1 MFRAHHLV
9 GEKAESFLPSLFPG
23 NKRCETRPEAKKQS
37 DEMRATTPNPGT
49 SLLVGRRRERGF
61 SLVELLIVVAV
72 ILIIA
77 AIAIPNFITSKL
89 RANESAAVEN
99 LRTITSANVVYSTTW
114 QTGYAATLGTLGGN
128 SAAPTS
134 TAAGLLD
141 SVLSS
146 GVKSGY
152 NYSYSAGPADAS
164 GNINSYIINAAPDI
178 PGQTGVRYF
187 YTDQTAV
194 IRYNSTQAAGPTD
207 LPIS

>member
-1 MFRAHHLV
+1 MRLTNAN
-9 GEKAESFLPSLFPG
+9 PY
-23 NKRCETRPEAKKQS
+23 RPTG
-37 DEMRATTPNPGT
+37 RT
-49 SLLVGRRRERGF
+49 SERGF

-89 RANESAAVEN
+89 RANESAAIEN
-99 LRTITSANVVYSTTW
+99 IRTITSANVVYSTTW
-114 QTGYAATLGTLGGN
+114 QTGYAASLATLGGN
-128 SAAPTS
+128 TASPTE

-146 GVKSGY
+146 GNKSGY
-152 NYSYSAGPADAS
+152 SYSYSAGPVDVG
-164 GNINSYIINAAPDI
+164 GNIDYYTLNAAPEI

-194 IRYNSTQAAGPTD
+194 IRYNSTTTAGPTD

>member
-1 MFRAHHLV
+1 MI
-9 GEKAESFLPSLFPG
+9 S
-23 NKRCETRPEAKKQS
+23 
-37 DEMRATTPNPGT
+37 TTPN
-49 SLLVGRRRERGF
+49 SKRSAGRNPQRGF

-72 ILIIA
+72 ILIIS

-89 RANESAAVEN
+89 RANESGAIEN
-99 LRTITSANVVYSTTW
+99 MRTITSANVVYSTTW
-114 QTGYAATLGTLGGN
+114 QVGYASTLATLGGN
-128 SAAPTS
+128 TAAPTQ

-146 GVKSGY
+146 GNKSGY
-152 NYSYSAGPADAS
+152 SYSYSAGTPDPG
-164 GNINSYIINAAPDI
+164 GNVDNYTINASPEI

-207 LPIS
+207 LPID

>member
-1 MFRAHHLV
+1 VFHALHLV
-9 GEKAESFLPSLFPG
+9 GEEAESFLPSHF
-23 NKRCETRPEAKKQS
+23 TDEATLDSREQG
-37 DEMRATTPNPGT
+37 EAMRATTPNLDSIRPAG
-49 SLLVGRRRERGF
+49 SRSERGF

-77 AIAIPNFITSKL
+77 AIAIPNFISSKL
-89 RANESAAVEN
+89 RANEAAAVEN
-99 LRTITSANVVYSTTW
+99 IRTITSANVVYSTTW

-128 SAAPTS
+128 SASPTA

-146 GVKSGY
+146 GDKSGY
-152 NYSYSAGPADAS
+152 SYSYSASTPDAS
-164 GNINSYIINAAPDI
+164 GNVNSYTINASPDV

-194 IRYNSTQAAGPTD
+194 IRYNTTQTAGPSD